1 MGIYYDW
8 EDEKEKEFRER
19 TKENQDLWKA
29 ADSIGDTQTANFAHE
44 QQKKNVEEWDNYT
57 GGESIYDEATG
68 KWNFSKPKEKTAEER
83 FRTREFKYNV
93 YDDPLYQQYIASA
106 RRNGQNAMT
115 DTVAKVASQ
124 TGGIAGSYA
133 VAAGAGAYND
143 YMQRANDVIPE
154 LEQIA
159 YQKYQD
165 DLARDLKIYEM
176 DEAKRLEDAQYNATL
191 STHQNY
197 GRPHTDEE
205 KVLIHA
211 NGGYIT
217 PDGDIV
223 DANGNLIK
231 RGTKYDEEV
240 AAAKAEEE
248 AKTIKEASDK
258 ANNAIVNYMLGND
271 LKSEDIL
278 MLLDLGYNYA
288 NGILYDPFGNAVE
301 QSYKK
306 TDLASEDK
314 LKTAINALRYK
325 KTLSDSHIQALTTAG
340 FGYNGKGW
348 FNADGVNALDFFD
361 TPEGTVSSEPAKP
374 PEGEEGDD
382 TAGGG
387 KNASELL
394 EEKEKTYN
402 TYVNLFYGSLN
413 KFLNPN
419 LSGNKF
425 SYDFALTKKE
435 NAALFVASLDVSEAE
450 KDKIFEK
457 IMAEEK

>member
-1 MGIYYDW
+1 MSNYW

-29 ADSIGDTQTANFAHE
+29 ADSIGDTQTANYAHE
-44 QQKKNVEEWDNYT
+44 QQKKNVAEWDNYT
-57 GGESIYDEATG
+57 GGESVYNEATG
-68 KWNFSKPKEKTAEER
+68 KWNYSKPKEKTAEER
-83 FRTREFKYNV
+83 FRTREFE
-93 YDDPLYQQYIASA
+93 YDLESDPLWQQYITSA
-106 RRNGQNAMT
+106 KRNGQNAMT
-115 DTVAKVASQ
+115 DTMAKVASQ

-165 DLARDLKIYEM
+165 DLARDREIYKM
-176 DEAKRLEDAQYNATL
+176 DEAKRLENAQYNATM

-197 GRPHTDEE
+197 GKPLTDEE
-205 KVLIHA
+205 KMLIYA
-211 NGGYIT
+211 NRGYVT
-217 PDGDIV
+217 PDGDVV

-240 AAAKAEEE
+240 AAAKAKTE

-258 ANNAIVNYMLGND
+258 ANNAIANYMLGND
-271 LKSEDIL
+271 LKAEDIL
-278 MLLDLGYNYA
+278 MLADLGYNYA
-288 NGILYDPFGNAVE
+288 NGILYDPFGNVVE

-306 TDLASEDK
+306 AEEEKTSSGKKTD
-314 LKTAINALRYK
+314 IVYK
-325 KTLSDSHIQALTTAG
+325 K
-340 FGYNGKGW
+340 
-348 FNADGVNALDFFD
+348 
-361 TPEGTVSSEPAKP
+361 P
-374 PEGEEGDD
+374 PVAVTE
-382 TAGGG
+382 
-387 KNASELL
+387 

-450 KDKIFEK
+450 NDKIFEK

>member
-1 MGIYYDW
+1 MSNYW

-29 ADSIGDTQTANFAHE
+29 ADSIGDTQTANYAHE
-44 QQKKNVEEWDNYT
+44 QQKKNVAEWDNYT
-57 GGESIYDEATG
+57 GGESVYNEATG
-68 KWNFSKPKEKTAEER
+68 KWNYSKPKEKTAEER
-83 FRTREFKYNV
+83 FRTREFE
-93 YDDPLYQQYIASA
+93 YDLESDPLWQQYITSA
-106 RRNGQNAMT
+106 KRNGQNAMT
-115 DTVAKVASQ
+115 DTMAKVASQ

-165 DLARDLKIYEM
+165 DLARDREIYKM
-176 DEAKRLEDAQYNATL
+176 DEAKRLENAQYNATM

-197 GRPHTDEE
+197 GKPLTDEE
-205 KVLIHA
+205 KMLIYA
-211 NGGYIT
+211 NRGYVT
-217 PDGDIV
+217 PDGDVV

-240 AAAKAEEE
+240 AAAKAKTE

-258 ANNAIVNYMLGND
+258 ANNAIANYMLGND
-271 LKSEDIL
+271 LKAEDIL
-278 MLLDLGYNYA
+278 MLADLGYNYA
-288 NGILYDPFGNAVE
+288 NGILYDPFGNVVE

-306 TDLASEDK
+306 AEEEKTSSGKKTD
-314 LKTAINALRYK
+314 IVYK
-325 KTLSDSHIQALTTAG
+325 K
-340 FGYNGKGW
+340 
-348 FNADGVNALDFFD
+348 
-361 TPEGTVSSEPAKP
+361 P
-374 PEGEEGDD
+374 PVAVTE
-382 TAGGG
+382 
-387 KNASELL
+387 

>member
-1 MGIYYDW
+1 MALGSGLIGMGNAPGKRRKE
-8 EDEKEKEFRER
+8 EDEILAMGMGPRRELPEEKEYIKPSTFKDADIPIVSSQPDKAASMHTKNRIERGEQGLRER
-19 TKENQDLWKA
+19 E
-29 ADSIGDTQTANFAHE
+29 
-44 QQKKNVEEWDNYT
+44 
-57 GGESIYDEATG
+57 
-68 KWNFSKPKEKTAEER
+68 FS
-83 FRTREFKYNV
+83 YNV

-106 RRNGQNAMT
+106 RRNGQNAMS
-115 DTVAKVASQ
+115 DTMAKVASQ

-154 LEQIA
+154 LEQLA

-165 DLARDLKIYEM
+165 DLARDREIYKM
-176 DEAKRLEDAQYNATL
+176 DEAKRLEKAQYNAAL

-197 GRPHTDEE
+197 GRPLTDEE
-205 KVLIHA
+205 KMLIYA
-211 NGGYIT
+211 NRGYVT
-217 PDGDIV
+217 PDGNVV

-248 AKTIKEASDK
+248 AKVLKTEYDK

-271 LKSEDIL
+271 LKAEDIL

-306 TDLASEDK
+306 AEEE
-314 LKTAINALRYK
+314 KTSSGK
-325 KTLSDSHIQALTTAG
+325 KTDIV
-340 FGYNGKGW
+340 YE
-348 FNADGVNALDFFD
+348 DEDEED
-361 TPEGTVSSEPAKP
+361 EEPKKP
-374 PEGEEGDD
+374 PVAVTE
-382 TAGGG
+382 
-387 KNASELL
+387 

>member
-1 MGIYYDW
+1 MALGSGLIGMGNAPGKRRKE
-8 EDEKEKEFRER
+8 EDEILAMGMGPRRAMPEEKEYIKPSTFKDADIPIVSSQPDKAASMHTKNRIERGEQGLRER
-19 TKENQDLWKA
+19 E
-29 ADSIGDTQTANFAHE
+29 
-44 QQKKNVEEWDNYT
+44 
-57 GGESIYDEATG
+57 
-68 KWNFSKPKEKTAEER
+68 FS
-83 FRTREFKYNV
+83 YNV
-93 YDDPLYQQYIASA
+93 YDDPLYQQYISSA

-115 DTVAKVASQ
+115 DTMAKVASQ

-165 DLARDLKIYEM
+165 DLARDREIYKM

-205 KVLIHA
+205 KMLIYA

-217 PDGDIV
+217 PDGDVI

-240 AAAKAEEE
+240 AEAKAETES
-248 AKTIKEASDK
+248 KTLKEASDK

-271 LKSEDIL
+271 LKSEDVL

-306 TDLASEDK
+306 ADLASEDE

-348 FNADGVNALDFFD
+348 FNANGVNALDFFD

-374 PEGEEGDD
+374 PEDENDDD
-382 TAGGG
+382 TTGGG
-387 KNASELL
+387 KKPSEIIEEGKKEKYESTNKVEGTVQTYLLVGDIDGAKKYLDGLL
-394 EEKEKTYN
+394 ENKAITKSQYEDIVYKHYN
-402 TYVNLFYGSLN
+402 
-413 KFLNPN
+413 
-419 LSGNKF
+419 
-425 SYDFALTKKE
+425 E
-435 NAALFVASLDVSEAE
+435 FV
-450 KDKIFEK
+450 I
-457 IMAEEK
+457 

>member
-1 MGIYYDW
+1 MSIYYDW

-83 FRTREFKYNV
+83 FRTREFE
-93 YDDPLYQQYIASA
+93 YDLESDPLWQQYITSA
-106 RRNGQNAMT
+106 KRNGQNAMT
-115 DTVAKVASQ
+115 DTMAKVASQ

-176 DEAKRLEDAQYNATL
+176 DEKKRIEDAQYNATL

-205 KVLIHA
+205 KMLIHA

-248 AKTIKEASDK
+248 AKVLKTEYDK

-271 LKSEDIL
+271 LKSEDVL

-306 TDLASEDK
+306 AEEASD
-314 LKTAINALRYK
+314 
-325 KTLSDSHIQALTTAG
+325 DSTGTTAG
-340 FGYNGKGW
+340 EIKEDDDLEDDKPYTSPVKG
-348 FNADGVNALDFFD
+348 D
-361 TPEGTVSSEPAKP
+361 
-374 PEGEEGDD
+374 
-382 TAGGG
+382 
-387 KNASELL
+387 
-394 EEKEKTYN
+394 EEKVDV
-402 TYVNLFYGSLN
+402 YVNLFYGSINDRNLYGGFLGD
-413 KFLNPN
+413 KFR
-419 LSGNKF
+419 
-425 SYDFALTKKE
+425 YDFSLTKAE
-435 NAALFVASLDVSEAE
+435 NASLYCNSLNVSE
-450 KDKIFEK
+450 DKKEEIFEK